1 MIASSSLRKEELGDV
16 LLVNEGF
23 PERCWGVCGETGRAI
38 WLFRRPEVAD
48 VRLLAPIE
56 VSLAIVKLG
65 CLALLSESNKI
76 SQVGMGIPGLINA
89 IGPGERISLAK
100 LAVTHLE
107 RTARPIRIAVDISIW
122 LFQVQAG
129 RGGRNPEL
137 RTLFYRLLKLLA
149 LPVHPLFVY
158 DGQDKPA
165 FKRGKAVST
174 RSYGNAPII
183 KRSKDLIERFRF
195 PWHEAPGEAEAE
207 CARLQQ
213 AGIVDAVMSNDV
225 DALMFGS
232 SFTIMNFSK
241 ESGSGSSSATHVT
254 CYTMGQDGH
263 SSNIP
268 LDRPGMILFAMLSG
282 GDYLPSGVPKCGSK
296 LAAEIAKAGFG
307 EDLLQELASQA
318 DVDVGLNEWR
328 ERLQY
333 ELEENESGYFTRKH
347 PAVRVPASFPDR
359 KILEYYAQPK
369 VSSDEEMTILR
380 SRLAQAWDND
390 IDPLAIRTFAA
401 DHFEWNY
408 RSGAR
413 KLIRLLA
420 EPLVSYRLRLQ
431 RPVLGVSPGF
441 SFVPDCPPSLQK
453 VYRCRSSFGT
463 DAVPELQLDMLP
475 ADVVGLDLLAEEPNP
490 PAPSQSS
497 VQEGEEE
504 EDQEIATGSP
514 PPTPSKS
521 RVTKRFDPF
530 SLEKV
535 WVFETVAKLGIP
547 GVVKNWEKEQA
558 EKAAKAEAAAAK
570 KNTSIRRTGPKKKGP
585 IDAGMKRGSIL
596 KYGTLTKEK
605 SELSTTKQAHL
616 LEAATSTHNP
626 LPRLVAGSES
636 SSPITLDLED
646 DHFSSPS
653 MYLHQRSP
661 LTMHYDSRDVD
672 GLLDTFSSMCTLS
685 PSVNIK
691 RHPMS
696 ERTRLISRRTALGTG
711 HVDIEESDS
720 LGMNDDYSPPQPA
733 RHMGLKISY
742 SVSDVCEPETFLEDF
757 PARALTALPS
767 PSRKTVA
774 KSKRI
779 PKVQCEE
786 KAQVEHIEKAI
797 EILSLSSKSDEGQH
811 GNTAAR
817 SLCQISTK
825 KAPQAPKIRTRS
837 SKDEDPK
844 PARSCSEGNPKPE
857 VHTLP
862 LHSKN
867 CESKQT
873 NDANKSPKKSSKEKT
888 ITILKH
894 KTTGHL
900 ENVILHDGFWSID
913 QSPPQ
918 QDSCEGPTADD
929 LSTARRQ
936 NQTAKKKRISR
947 VSILDLVD

>member
-1 MIASSSLRKEELGDV
+1 
-16 LLVNEGF
+16 
-23 PERCWGVCGETGRAI
+23 
-38 WLFRRPEVAD
+38 
-48 VRLLAPIE
+48 
-56 VSLAIVKLG
+56 
-65 CLALLSESNKI
+65 
-76 SQVGMGIPGLINA
+76 MGIPGLINA

-158 DGQDKPA
+158 DGRQKPA
-165 FKRGKAVST
+165 FKRGKAVSS
-174 RSYGNAPII
+174 RSYGSAPII
-183 KRSKDLIERFRF
+183 KRSKDLIERFKF

-254 CYTMGQDGH
+254 CYAMEQDGH
-263 SSNIP
+263 PSNIP

-307 EDLLQELASQA
+307 EDLLQELASQR
-318 DVDVGLNEWR
+318 DVSTGLNEWR

-347 PAVRVPASFPDR
+347 PAVRIPAAFPDR
-359 KILEYYAQPK
+359 TILEYYAQPK
-369 VSSDEEMTILR
+369 VSSDEEMAFLR
-380 SRLAQAWDND
+380 TRLAQAWDND
-390 IDPLAIRTFAA
+390 IEPLAIRTFTA
-401 DHFEWNY
+401 DNFEWNY

-420 EPLVSYRLRLQ
+420 EPLISYRLRLQ

-441 SFVPDCPPSLQK
+441 SFVPDCPPGLQK

-463 DAVPELQLDMLP
+463 DAVPEIQLDMLP

-490 PAPSQSS
+490 PSPSQTS

-504 EDQEIATGSP
+504 DELDIAAGSP
-514 PPTPSKS
+514 PPTPSKP

-530 SLEKV
+530 SLEKI

-547 GVVKNWEKEQA
+547 GVVKTWEKEQA
-558 EKAAKAEAAAAK
+558 EKAAKAEEAAAK
-570 KNTSIRRTGPKKKGP
+570 KKTGTRRTGPKKKGP

-605 SELSTTKQAHL
+605 SDLSTSKQAHL
-616 LEAATSTHNP
+616 LEAATSNQNP
-626 LPRLVAGSES
+626 LSRLVASSGS
-636 SSPITLDLED
+636 SSPIMLDQED
-646 DHFSSPS
+646 DPFSSPS
-653 MYLHQRSP
+653 MYIQQRYP
-661 LTMHYDSRDVD
+661 LTTRYVSREVDDILDS
-672 GLLDTFSSMCTLS
+672 FSSMCTLS
-685 PSVNIK
+685 PSANIK

-696 ERTRLISRRTALGTG
+696 DQSRIRSRRTALGTG
-711 HVDIEESDS
+711 RVDIEESDT
-720 LGMNDDYSPPQPA
+720 LDMNTGYSPSRPA
-733 RHMGLKISY
+733 GCMGLKISY
-742 SVSDVCEPETFLEDF
+742 SVSDGCESETLLEDF
-757 PARALTALPS
+757 PARTRKAQPPPS
-767 PSRKTVA
+767 KKTVSKSRKA
-774 KSKRI
+774 L
-779 PKVQCEE
+779 KVQYEE
-786 KAQVEHIEKAI
+786 KAEVEHIEKAI
-797 EILSLSSKSDEGQH
+797 ESLSLSSRIDESQVEK
-811 GNTAAR
+811 TAAR
-817 SLCQISTK
+817 SLRLPSTK
-825 KAPQAPKIRTRS
+825 KAPQATKARICS
-837 SKDEDPK
+837 SKAEDTEISRAYIQK
-844 PARSCSEGNPKPE
+844 SSKPE
-857 VHTLP
+857 LEGEDTLP
-862 LHSKN
+862 LSLKT
-867 CESKQT
+867 CENNEAS
-873 NDANKSPKKSSKEKT
+873 DVSRSPKKPVKR
-888 ITILKH
+888 ITSVVSQH

-900 ENVILHDGFWSID
+900 ENVIVHDGFWSID
-913 QSPPQ
+913 QSPSR
-918 QDSCEGPTADD
+918 QDPCEGSTADS
-929 LSTARRQ
+929 LSAAPRQ
-936 NQTAKKKRISR
+936 TQNTKKKRIPR

>member
-1 MIASSSLRKEELGDV
+1 
-16 LLVNEGF
+16 
-23 PERCWGVCGETGRAI
+23 
-38 WLFRRPEVAD
+38 
-48 VRLLAPIE
+48 
-56 VSLAIVKLG
+56 
-65 CLALLSESNKI
+65 
-76 SQVGMGIPGLINA
+76 MGIPGLINA

-158 DGQDKPA
+158 DGPQKPA

-174 RSYGNAPII
+174 RSYGSAPII

-254 CYTMGQDGH
+254 CYAMGQDGH
-263 SSNIP
+263 ASNIP

-318 DVDVGLNEWR
+318 DVDTGLNEWR

-347 PAVRVPASFPDR
+347 PAVRIPVAFPDR
-359 KILEYYAQPK
+359 QILEYYAQPK
-369 VSSDEEMTILR
+369 VSSDEEITLL
-380 SRLAQAWDND
+380 SDRLAQAWDNN
-390 IDPLAIRTFAA
+390 IDPLEIRTFAA

-420 EPLVSYRLRLQ
+420 EPLISYRLRLQ

-441 SFVPDCPPSLQK
+441 SFVPDCPPGLQK

-475 ADVVGLDLLAEEPNP
+475 ADIVGLDLLAEEPNP
-490 PAPSQSS
+490 PLPSQTS

-504 EDQEIATGSP
+504 DDPEGAAGSP

-558 EKAAKAEAAAAK
+558 EKAAKAEEAAAK
-570 KNTSIRRTGPKKKGP
+570 KKNSTRRTGPKKKGP

-605 SELSTTKQAHL
+605 SELSTTKEAHL
-616 LEAATSTHNP
+616 LEAARSTQNP
-626 LPRLVAGSES
+626 LSRLVAGSGS
-636 SSPITLDLED
+636 SSSVMLDRED
-646 DHFSSPS
+646 DPFSSPS
-653 MYLHQRSP
+653 MYIQQKPS
-661 LTMHYDSRDVD
+661 LTMHYASREVDDILDS
-672 GLLDTFSSMCTLS
+672 FSSMCNLS
-685 PSVNIK
+685 PSANIK

-696 ERTRLISRRTALGTG
+696 DQTRIISRRIALGSSQ
-711 HVDIEESDS
+711 VDVEGSDA
-720 LGMNDDYSPPQPA
+720 LDMNPDYSPPRPA
-733 RHMGLKISY
+733 RRMGLKVSY
-742 SVSDVCEPETFLEDF
+742 SVSDVCDSETFLGDL
-757 PARALTALPS
+757 PVRAVTTLPS
-767 PSRKTVA
+767 PSTKTLS
-774 KSKRI
+774 KSKKI

-786 KAQVEHIEKAI
+786 KARVEHIEKAI
-797 EILSLSSKSDEGQH
+797 ESLSLSSRIDEGQPE
-811 GNTAAR
+811 NTATR
-817 SLCQISTK
+817 SLRKPSMK
-825 KAPQAPKIRTRS
+825 KAPQATKVRTRS
-837 SKDEDPK
+837 SKVKYVEP
-844 PARSCSEGNPKPE
+844 PQSCSQPNPKLELEPE
-857 VHTLP
+857 HKLP
-862 LHSKN
+862 LSLKT
-867 CESKQT
+867 CESNDI
-873 NDANKSPKKSSKEKT
+873 NDANKPPKKSSKQT
-888 ITILKH
+888 MSTTSKH

-900 ENVILHDGFWSID
+900 ENIILHDGFWSID
-913 QSPPQ
+913 QSPPEK
-918 QDSCEGPTADD
+918 DPCEGSTADTMN
-929 LSTARRQ
+929 TARS
-936 NQTAKKKRISR
+936 QTQAAKKKRIPR

>member
-1 MIASSSLRKEELGDV
+1 
-16 LLVNEGF
+16 
-23 PERCWGVCGETGRAI
+23 
-38 WLFRRPEVAD
+38 
-48 VRLLAPIE
+48 
-56 VSLAIVKLG
+56 
-65 CLALLSESNKI
+65 
-76 SQVGMGIPGLINA
+76 MGIPGLINA

-158 DGQDKPA
+158 DGRQKPA

-232 SFTIMNFSK
+232 SLTIMNFSK

-254 CYTMGQDGH
+254 CYAMGQDGH
-263 SSNIP
+263 PSNIP
-268 LDRPGMILFAMLSG
+268 LDQPGMILFAMLSG

-318 DVDVGLNEWR
+318 DVDTGLSEWR

-347 PAVRVPASFPDR
+347 PAVRIPDIFPDR
-359 KILEYYAQPK
+359 QILEYYAQPK
-369 VSSDEEMTILR
+369 VSSDEEMAFLR
-380 SRLAQAWDND
+380 NRLAQAWDKD

-420 EPLVSYRLRLQ
+420 EPLISYRLRLQ

-441 SFVPDCPPSLQK
+441 SFVPDGPPGLQK
-453 VYRCRSSFGT
+453 VYRTRSSFGT

-490 PAPSQSS
+490 PFPTQTG

-504 EDQEIATGSP
+504 DDPEGVAGSP

-535 WVFETVAKLGIP
+535 WVFETVAKLGVP
-547 GVVKNWEKEQA
+547 GVIKNWEKEQA
-558 EKAAKAEAAAAK
+558 EKARKAEEAAAK
-570 KNTSIRRTGPKKKGP
+570 KKTSTRRTGPKKKGP

-605 SELSTTKQAHL
+605 SELSTTKQTHL
-616 LEAATSTHNP
+616 LEAATSTQNP
-626 LPRLVAGSES
+626 LSRLVSGS
-636 SSPITLDLED
+636 SSPIIVDQAD

-653 MYLHQRSP
+653 MYIQQRPS
-661 LTMHYDSRDVD
+661 LTMHYVSQEID
-672 GLLDTFSSMCTLS
+672 GLLDSFSSMCNLS
-685 PSVNIK
+685 PSANIK
-691 RHPMS
+691 RHPAS
-696 ERTRLISRRTALGTG
+696 DQSRIRARRTALGAG
-711 HVDIEESDS
+711 RVDIEESDV
-720 LGMNDDYSPPQPA
+720 LDMNTDYSPSRPA
-733 RHMGLKISY
+733 GRMGLKISY
-742 SVSDVCEPETFLEDF
+742 SVSDICESETFEEDF
-757 PARALTALPS
+757 PARTLIALSS
-767 PSRKTVA
+767 PAGKTLS
-774 KSKRI
+774 KSKKI
-779 PKVQCEE
+779 PKVQCGE
-786 KAQVEHIEKAI
+786 KAEVEHIEKAI
-797 EILSLSSKSDEGQH
+797 ESLSLSSKIDEGQH
-811 GNTAAR
+811 ENTATR
-817 SLCQISTK
+817 SLCQPSTK
-825 KAPQAPKIRTRS
+825 RAPQAPKVRTRS
-837 SKDEDPK
+837 SKVEDVK
-844 PARSCSEGNPKPE
+844 PARSCSQPNPKPE
-857 VHTLP
+857 LEPEHTLP
-862 LHSKN
+862 LSLKT
-867 CESKQT
+867 CENNKA
-873 NDANKSPKKSSKEKT
+873 DDINKSPKKSSKRTT
-888 ITILKH
+888 ITTSKRE
-894 KTTGHL
+894 TSGHL
-900 ENVILHDGFWSID
+900 ENIILHDGFWSID
-913 QSPPQ
+913 QSPPE
-918 QDSCEGPTADD
+918 QDPCEG

-936 NQTAKKKRISR
+936 TQPAKKKRIPR
-947 VSILDLVD
+947 VSILDLV